1 MNTTFFFQLEG
12 YNSKSSQQFPE
23 CANMAKIAEHLKF
36 WFTLIGGSL
45 DSVVKWSSM
54 LADMEIW
61 QIICFF
67 LQLHRLPHSLFLHE
81 IFRSRGK
88 RLHTSFHIIIINL
101 ILYIRSLR
109 FSMTT
114 RTVLGSCSP
123 TPAMPWPSRR
133 RPTSTRCSPSC
144 QSSEDPSA
152 SLSASLSSQSGIGY
166 SC

>member
-45 DSVVKWSSM
+45 DSVVRWSSK

-67 LQLHRLPHSLFLHE
+67 LQLHRLPHSLLLHE
-81 IFRSRGK
+81 IFRSRGTF
-88 RLHTSFHIIIINL
+88 HTSFHIIIINF
-101 ILYIRSLR
+101 ILDIRSLR

-123 TPAMPWPSRR
+123 TPPTRWPSRR

-144 QSSEDPSA
+144 PSSEDPSA
-152 SLSASLSSQSGIGY
+152 SSSASLSSQSGIGY